1 MSDKHLSFYLLG
13 LKSNGYSCSA
23 GLRGKGE
30 FVENGPEVVKY
41 QDKWVSKAEAPPL
54 LGHRST
60 LGTAYKAVGFCPQY
74 EGTLL
79 ATTLNVGFS
88 FRLHER
94 RIRQRQACPALLSPG
109 PTVASWP
116 A

>member
-23 GLRGKGE
+23 GLGGKGE

-54 LGHRST
+54 VRTPKYLGNS
-60 LGTAYKAVGFCPQY
+60 L
-74 EGTLL
+74 
-79 ATTLNVGFS
+79 
-88 FRLHER
+88 
-94 RIRQRQACPALLSPG
+94 
-109 PTVASWP
+109 
-116 A
+116 